1 MQYKRLQKHL
11 SKIGYS
17 MKRRAFCMWYLIG
30 ALVFF
35 FLHLLLKL
43 HLETMIVLY
52 LSLYFLLP
60 RHMEQF
66 WKSKNQKRRFEEA
79 SNYMDM
85 LLYSFGKEGKIP
97 LALEAAADATP
108 QGPMRTVLLKSLDH
122 MRMTFDESEVIKD
135 ALSIIEHDYACE
147 KIHNIHLFMLH
158 AEEFGGEI
166 NAPLRLLA
174 QDKNHWELRIKEAV
188 QERGKMLRDI
198 ILSVAASLFICAAV
212 IYMPVMKIDISSNW
226 LTQILTVVVLLLDAQ
241 ILFGGQ
247 KYMSADW
254 LLLGEQKKDAIL
266 EKKMH
271 EWNTF
276 SEKKEWKKSLAGA
289 LPFLCIAVWA
299 FLKGSQW
306 GGAVAISIAVFAWNQ
321 HRIGHYLASKKLKKE
336 ITRAFPVWLMDLVL
350 LLQSENVQMAIQK
363 SYQQVPSVLQEELAL
378 LIDRLSMNPE
388 SPEPYHQFLD
398 KFAVPEIHSAMNMLY
413 ALSAGKG
420 GNAQEQLAELISQS
434 QKMSDIAEREHNH
447 DTSSGMYLLFLAP
460 VLTAS
465 VKLVTDMAVFMLS
478 FLSESFF

>member
-1 MQYKRLQKHL
+1 
-11 SKIGYS
+11 
-17 MKRRAFCMWYLIG
+17 
-30 ALVFF
+30 
-35 FLHLLLKL
+35 
-43 HLETMIVLY
+43 
-52 LSLYFLLP
+52 
-60 RHMEQF
+60 
-66 WKSKNQKRRFEEA
+66 
-79 SNYMDM
+79 
-85 LLYSFGKEGKIP
+85 
-97 LALEAAADATP
+97 
-108 QGPMRTVLLKSLDH
+108 
-122 MRMTFDESEVIKD
+122 
-135 ALSIIEHDYACE
+135 
-147 KIHNIHLFMLH
+147 
-158 AEEFGGEI
+158 
-166 NAPLRLLA
+166 
-174 QDKNHWELRIKEAV
+174 
-188 QERGKMLRDI
+188 MLRDI

-388 SPEPYHQFLD
+388 SPEPYHQFLE